1 MNDEILSNLYI
12 DLQAQPPG
20 DYCPVC
26 GGERY
31 RPSLRC
37 IRCEG
42 GLV

>member
-1 MNDEILSNLYI
+1 MDREMESNLYL
-12 DLQAQPPG
+12 DEQALPPA

-42 GLV
+42 GVV